1 MNAQMEQRKKMQE
14 ESDAKIKALES
25 KLEADR
31 LKNEAKIKD
40 MESNLANA
48 AESEKEAQMAA
59 LDKAKAA

>member
-14 ESDAKIKALES
+14 EADAKIKALES

>member
-1 MNAQMEQRKKMQE
+1 MQE